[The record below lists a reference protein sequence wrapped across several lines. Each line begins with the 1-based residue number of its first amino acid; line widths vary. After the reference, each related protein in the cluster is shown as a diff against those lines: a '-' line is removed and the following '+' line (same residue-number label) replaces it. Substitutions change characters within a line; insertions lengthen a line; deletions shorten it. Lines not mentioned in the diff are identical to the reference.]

1 MRSKGIFARER
12 LPADRNLWLEPTKKR
27 VARGSAPPP
36 PATAKRRLTRRAR
49 VFLTMLAILMVMA
62 AGAVAIASGLVPL
75 NAASIDQALAIET
88 VSIEG
93 NRRAPAAELVAA
105 TGLEAGTPLH
115 EIDVASVRTSVE
127 AHPWVQRARVVR
139 VPPSLVIVSVV
150 EREAL
155 AVAAQDGGMP
165 WLVDATGLPFAP
177 AEPDD
182 VASLPWIAAP
192 QPVADRVPTAELAR
206 GAALALA
213 LRGSDLGLGAEIRVA
228 APPDPE
234 SLSLLV
240 AGIPGRVLL
249 SHDGLADQLHRLE
262 RLRAAGLPETVAA
275 SVIDLRF
282 ADRAVLRSAAP
293 PPEAA
298 QTTMEA
304 PSGGAPPAP
313 DRRS

>member
-1 MRSKGIFARER
+1 MRSKGIFERER

-27 VARGSAPPP
+27 AVRGTAP

-49 VFLTMLAILMVMA
+49 VFLTLLAILMVVA

-105 TGLEAGTPLH
+105 TGLEAGMPLH
-115 EIDVASVRTSVE
+115 EIDVAGVRTSVE

-150 EREAL
+150 EREPL

-182 VASLPWIAAP
+182 VASLPWIVAP
-192 QPVADRVPTAELAR
+192 QPVVDRVPTAELAR
-206 GAALALA
+206 GAGLALA

-234 SLSLLV
+234 ALSLLV

-249 SHDGLADQLHRLE
+249 SHDGLADQLRRLE
-262 RLRAAGLPETVAA
+262 RLRAAGLPETGAA

-298 QTTMEA
+298 QTTMGA